1 MRACKDID
9 FLDSYWKE
17 AKRISDDV
25 VETLPISIGE
35 KRDPFYES
43 GGTKMFIVKFSDLK
57 DSWDVSTLV
66 YTAEGKSKK
75 LEALADKISTM
86 IRKGRADSVKPMV
99 KAICNNNVKKLTQP
113 SSYHD
118 NDHLGYGHFRWN
130 YQAYRLNDKEIDR
143 LKEYFNI

>member
-17 AKRISDDV
+17 AKRIADDV
-25 VETLPISIGE
+25 VETLPTSIGE
-35 KRDPFYES
+35 KRDPVYES

-113 SSYHD
+113 FYD
-118 NDHLGYGHFRWN
+118 DGEHLGYGHFRWN

-143 LKEYFNI
+143 VKEYFKL